1 MRGASYKKGEIIFR
15 EGDPGNC
22 MYDIFWGRVGV
33 YTGYG
38 TPQEKKLAELKTED
52 FFGEMGLLD
61 RAPRS
66 ATVVS
71 LSDDTYLGVITE
83 SDFHEYFQENPAKVF
98 LIMQQLSQK
107 LRKTTQDYV
116 EVCRTVHDV
125 VEEEKEKGEGTPHSE
140 DLEKSLLEIYNSYLS
155 YPFLDMY

>member
-83 SDFHEYFQENPAKVF
+83 SDFHEYFQEMGAGISKLNTHISETIGGIRTIKAFAAEESRAKVF
-98 LIMQQLSQK
+98 DGTAGDVAD
-107 LRKTTQDYV
+107 LR
-116 EVCRTVHDV
+116 V
-125 VEEEKEKGEGTPHSE
+125 VLNSRFLAFSGATPR
-140 DLEKSLLEIYNSYLS
+140 
-155 YPFLDMY
+155 

>member
-52 FFGEMGLLD
+52 FFGEM
-61 RAPRS
+61 
-66 ATVVS
+66 VCW
-71 LSDDTYLGVITE
+71 TE
-83 SDFHEYFQENPAKVF
+83 RPVLPPSFP
-98 LIMQQLSQK
+98 
-107 LRKTTQDYV
+107 
-116 EVCRTVHDV
+116 CRT
-125 VEEEKEKGEGTPHSE
+125 TPIWGSSRRAISTNISR
-140 DLEKSLLEIYNSYLS
+140 KSPRRSS
-155 YPFLDMY
+155 

>member
-1 MRGASYKKGEIIFR
+1 MRGASYKKGEIVFR
-15 EGDPGNC
+15 EGDPGHC

-38 TPQEKKLAELKTED
+38 TPEEKLLAELKTED

-61 RAPRS
+61 GAPRS

-71 LSDDTYLGVITE
+71 LSDETYLGVITE
-83 SDFHEYFQENPAKVF
+83 GDFREYFQEKPAKVF
-98 LIMQQLSQK
+98 LIMQQLSNK
-107 LRKTTQDYV
+107 LRRTTQDYL

-125 VEEEKEKGEGTPHSE
+125 VEEEKENGEEGKHSK
-140 DLEKSLLEIYNSYLS
+140 DLEASLLEIYNSYLS
-155 YPFLDMY
+155 YPFLDLY

>member
-22 MYDIFWGRVGV
+22 MYDIFWGR
-33 YTGYG
+33 GYG
-38 TPQEKKLAELKTED
+38 TPQEKLLAELKTED

-83 SDFHEYFQENPAKVF
+83 SDFHEYFQEKPAKVF

-125 VEEEKEKGEGTPHSE
+125 VEGKG
-140 DLEKSLLEIYNSYLS
+140 
-155 YPFLDMY
+155 

>member
-83 SDFHEYFQENPAKVF
+83 SDFQN
-98 LIMQQLSQK
+98 IS
-107 LRKTTQDYV
+107 RKSP
-116 EVCRTVHDV
+116 RR
-125 VEEEKEKGEGTPHSE
+125 S
-140 DLEKSLLEIYNSYLS
+140 S
-155 YPFLDMY
+155 